1 MSVRGKIMAAAAVV
15 TLVGGVSAA
24 GTLQAR
30 AATPSCYQN
39 CIDLF
44 SQKFGSHAAP
54 LFVIDVQRGLL
65 GQPVTLFVASNGN
78 AGEDFHIFAQGRVSN
93 FAALGLVSPALAL
106 HYGGTCALVNASTH
120 RCVRHFPNDWAYEIE
135 YVPKGVPSGLCLGV
149 AKTAADGTKVV
160 LQRCGFS
167 TRTTWVVDANSP
179 LGNASVPLINGSDT
193 NWLDPFVLNY
203 PGRAVPMQ
211 NPHALT
217 TWQLQRYP
225 GFGGGVYNNQLWS
238 ANFGSL

>member
-1 MSVRGKIMAAAAVV
+1 MSIRGKIMTATAVV
-15 TLVGGVSAA
+15 TLATGVSAA

-44 SQKFGSHAAP
+44 TPEFGSHAAP
-54 LFVIDVQRGLL
+54 LFIIDVQRGRL
-65 GQPVTLFVASNGN
+65 GQPATLFVASNFN
-78 AGEDFHIFAQGRVSN
+78 AGEDFHILLKGRVSQ

-106 HYGGTCALVNASTH
+106 HYGGTCAAVSAKTG

-149 AKTAADGTKVV
+149 AKTAADGTTVV

-167 TRTTWVVDANSP
+167 TRTTWVVDANAA
-179 LGNASVPLINGSDT
+179 LGNPAVPLINGSDT
-193 NWLDPFVLNY
+193 NFLDPFVLNY
-203 PGRAVPMQ
+203 PGSAVPMQ
-211 NPHALT
+211 KPHALT
-217 TWQLQRYP
+217 TWKLQRYP
-225 GFGGGVYNNQLWS
+225 NGRVFINQLWS